1 MGNTC
6 GGVPEAPPRYP
17 LFHEAGL
24 PLRLRSCHLL
34 AFAGFVAMPLAVLG
48 AKMMPILLVA
58 AALSVAAL
66 ERRALFARMPWGA
79 AALMALLTAW
89 GALTALWS
97 IDPGRSLQLAAQVAG
112 TGLAGLVLWAGARRL
127 DARGATVVGN
137 GFLAG
142 LLVALALLGFEILT
156 AGMLTEFLRH
166 TFQGPDAPFVYTVAF
181 NRTTSVFAIFVWL
194 AVLVLVP
201 RRRPLAALAIV
212 AATFFLLTRL
222 ENASSVV
229 GLAIGA
235 AVFLASSIN
244 LKRTLRVVSV
254 LIVAGG
260 LASPFLATQITEGG
274 SLEAIGSHV
283 PTSHLHRLFIW
294 NFAGE
299 RSLERPFF
307 GWGLD
312 ASRAMPGRATDMTAQ
327 INTLN
332 PGSDNRGQGVRN
344 DALQAMPLHPHNAM
358 LQLWLELGLPGAVMS
373 LLGVMLALGRIAGL
387 GLSGRHAAAVAS
399 LVVTAVVIALLS
411 YGIWQVWW
419 MATLWLA
426 GAGLLALARAPGAPG
441 DLNNSVASAASGRSG
456 SSATSP

>member
-1 MGNTC
+1 
-6 GGVPEAPPRYP
+6 VASLRRA
-17 LFHEAGL
+17 LIHEAGL

-34 AFAGFVAMPLAVLG
+34 AFAGFVALPLAVLG

-58 AALSVAAL
+58 TALPIAIL
-66 ERRALFARMPWGA
+66 DRRTLLARMPWGA
-79 AALMALLTAW
+79 AALMALLAAW

-97 IDPGRSLQLAAQVAG
+97 IDSGRSLQLAAQIAG
-112 TGLAGLVLWAGARRL
+112 TGLAGLALWSAARGL
-127 DARGATVVGN
+127 DAQGATAVGN
-137 GFLAG
+137 SFIAG
-142 LLVALALLGFEILT
+142 LLVALALLGFEVLT
-156 AGMLTEFLRH
+156 EGMLTEFLRH
-166 TFQGPDAPFVYTVAF
+166 TLQGPDTLFIYSVAF
-181 NRTTSVFAIFVWL
+181 NRTTSVLAIFVWL
-194 AVLVLVP
+194 AVLVLLP
-201 RRRPLAALAIV
+201 RQRPLAALAIV

-222 ENASSVV
+222 ENSSSVV
-229 GLAIGA
+229 ALAIGA
-235 AVFLASSIN
+235 VVFLASTVN

-260 LASPFLATQITEGG
+260 LASPFIATRITEGK
-274 SLEAIGSHV
+274 SLAQVASHF
-283 PTSHLHRLFIW
+283 PTSFLHRLIIW

-312 ASRAMPGRATDMTAQ
+312 ASRAMPGRATDMTAE
-327 INTLN
+327 INTLK

-358 LQLWLELGLPGAVMS
+358 LQLWLELGLPGAIMG
-373 LLGVMLALGRIAGL
+373 LLGVLIALGRIAGL
-387 GLSGRHAAAVAS
+387 GLSRRHAAAVAS

-426 GAGLLALARAPGAPG
+426 GVGLLALARAPGTSG
-441 DLNNSVASAASGRSG
+441 TSGGASRSG
-456 SSATSP
+456 PDTTSP

>member
-1 MGNTC
+1 M
-6 GGVPEAPPRYP
+6 A
-17 LFHEAGL
+17 L
-24 PLRLRSCHLL
+24 
-34 AFAGFVAMPLAVLG
+34 PLAVLG
-48 AKMMPILLVA
+48 AKMMPILLIVT
-58 AALSVAAL
+58 ALPIAVL
-66 ERRALFARMPWGA
+66 EPRALLARMPWGA

-89 GALTALWS
+89 GALTSLWS
-97 IDPGRSLQLAAQVAG
+97 IDPGRSLQLAAQLGG
-112 TGLAGLVLWAGARRL
+112 TSLAGLVLWSAARGL
-127 DARGATVVGN
+127 DARGATLVGN

-142 LLVALALLGFEILT
+142 LLVGLALLGFEILT
-156 AGMLTEFLRH
+156 GGLLTAFLRH
-166 TFQGPDAPFVYTVAF
+166 SLQGPDTLFVYTVAF

-201 RRRPLAALAIV
+201 RRRPLGALAIV
-212 AATFFLLTRL
+212 AATFFLLSQL

-229 GLAIGA
+229 ALALGA
-235 AVFLASSIN
+235 VVFLASSIN

-260 LASPFLATQITEGG
+260 LASPFIATRITEGG
-274 SLEAIGSHV
+274 SLAEIASHV

-312 ASRAMPGRATDMTAQ
+312 ASRSMPGHASDLTAE
-327 INTLN
+327 IATLN
-332 PGSDNRGQGVRN
+332 PEADNRGQGVRN

-358 LQLWLELGLPGAVMS
+358 LQLWLELGLPGAIMG
-373 LLGVMLALGRIAGL
+373 LLGVLLALGRIAGL
-387 GLSGRHAAAVAS
+387 GLSRRHAAAVAS

-419 MATLWLA
+419 MATLWFA
-426 GAGLLALARAPGAPG
+426 GAGLLALARAPGTPDETAR
-441 DLNNSVASAASGRSG
+441 RSG
-456 SSATSP
+456 PGAAAP

>member
-1 MGNTC
+1 
-6 GGVPEAPPRYP
+6 
-17 LFHEAGL
+17 
-24 PLRLRSCHLL
+24 
-34 AFAGFVAMPLAVLG
+34 
-48 AKMMPILLVA
+48 MMPILLVA
-58 AALSVAAL
+58 TALPIAIL
-66 ERRALFARMPWGA
+66 DRRTLLARMPWGA

-112 TGLAGLVLWAGARRL
+112 TGLAGLALWSAARGL

-142 LLVALALLGFEILT
+142 LLVALALLGFEVLT
-156 AGMLTEFLRH
+156 EGMLTEFLRH
-166 TFQGPDAPFVYTVAF
+166 TLQGPDTLFIYSVAF
-181 NRTTSVFAIFVWL
+181 NRTTSVLAIFVWL
-194 AVLVLVP
+194 AVLVLLP
-201 RRRPLAALAIV
+201 RQRPLAALAIV

-222 ENASSVV
+222 ENSSSVV
-229 GLAIGA
+229 ALAIGA
-235 AVFLASSIN
+235 VVFLASTVN

-260 LASPFLATQITEGG
+260 LASPFIATRITEGK
-274 SLEAIGSHV
+274 SLAQVASHF
-283 PTSHLHRLFIW
+283 PTSFLHRLIIW

-312 ASRAMPGRATDMTAQ
+312 ASRAMPGRATDMTTE
-327 INTLN
+327 INTLK
-332 PGSDNRGQGVRN
+332 PRSDNRGDGGGRN

-358 LQLWLELGLPGAVMS
+358 LQLWLELGLPGAIMG
-373 LLGVMLALGRIAGL
+373 LLGVLIALGRIAGL
-387 GLSGRHAAAVAS
+387 GLSRRHAAAVAS

-426 GAGLLALARAPGAPG
+426 GVGLLALARAPGTSG
-441 DLNNSVASAASGRSG
+441 TSGGASRSG
-456 SSATSP
+456 PDTTSP

>member
-1 MGNTC
+1 
-6 GGVPEAPPRYP
+6 
-17 LFHEAGL
+17 
-24 PLRLRSCHLL
+24 
-34 AFAGFVAMPLAVLG
+34 
-48 AKMMPILLVA
+48 MMPILLVA
-58 AALSVAAL
+58 TALPIAIL
-66 ERRALFARMPWGA
+66 ERRALLARMPWGA

-112 TGLAGLVLWAGARRL
+112 TGLAGLALWSAARGL

-142 LLVALALLGFEILT
+142 LLVALALLGFEVLT
-156 AGMLTEFLRH
+156 EGMLTEFLRH
-166 TFQGPDAPFVYTVAF
+166 TLQGPDTLFIYSVAF
-181 NRTTSVFAIFVWL
+181 NRTASVLAIFVWL
-194 AVLVLVP
+194 AVLVLLP
-201 RRRPLAALAIV
+201 RQRPLAALAIV

-222 ENASSVV
+222 ENSSSVV
-229 GLAIGA
+229 ALAIGA
-235 AVFLASSIN
+235 VVFLASTVN

-260 LASPFLATQITEGG
+260 LASPFIATRITEGK
-274 SLEAIGSHV
+274 SLAQVASHF
-283 PTSHLHRLFIW
+283 PTSFLHRLIIW

-312 ASRAMPGRATDMTAQ
+312 ASRAMPGRATDMTTE
-327 INTLN
+327 INTLK
-332 PGSDNRGQGVRN
+332 PRSDNRGDGGGRN

-358 LQLWLELGLPGAVMS
+358 LQLWLELGLPGAIMG
-373 LLGVMLALGRIAGL
+373 LLGVLIALGRIAGL
-387 GLSGRHAAAVAS
+387 GLSRRHAAAVAS

-426 GAGLLALARAPGAPG
+426 GVGLLALARAPGTSG
-441 DLNNSVASAASGRSG
+441 TSGGASRSG
-456 SSATSP
+456 PDTTSP

>member
-1 MGNTC
+1 
-6 GGVPEAPPRYP
+6 
-17 LFHEAGL
+17 
-24 PLRLRSCHLL
+24 
-34 AFAGFVAMPLAVLG
+34 
-48 AKMMPILLVA
+48 MMPILLVA
-58 AALSVAAL
+58 TALPIAIL
-66 ERRALFARMPWGA
+66 ERRALLARMPWGA

-112 TGLAGLVLWAGARRL
+112 TGLAGLALWSAARGL

-142 LLVALALLGFEILT
+142 LLVALALLGFEVLT
-156 AGMLTEFLRH
+156 EGMLTEFLRH
-166 TFQGPDAPFVYTVAF
+166 TLQGPDTLFIYSVAF
-181 NRTTSVFAIFVWL
+181 NRTTSVLAIFVWL
-194 AVLVLVP
+194 AVLVLLP
-201 RRRPLAALAIV
+201 RQRPLAALAIV

-222 ENASSVV
+222 ENSSSVV
-229 GLAIGA
+229 ALAIGA
-235 AVFLASSIN
+235 VVFLASTVN

-260 LASPFLATQITEGG
+260 LASPFIATRITEGK
-274 SLEAIGSHV
+274 SLAQVASHF
-283 PTSHLHRLFIW
+283 PTSFLHRLIIW

-312 ASRAMPGRATDMTAQ
+312 ASRAMPGRATDMTTE
-327 INTLN
+327 INTLK
-332 PGSDNRGQGVRN
+332 PRSDNRGDGGGRN

-358 LQLWLELGLPGAVMS
+358 LQLWLELGLPGAIMG
-373 LLGVMLALGRIAGL
+373 LLGVLIALGRIAGL
-387 GLSGRHAAAVAS
+387 GLSRRHAAAVAS

-426 GAGLLALARAPGAPG
+426 GVGLLALARAPGTSG
-441 DLNNSVASAASGRSG
+441 TSGGASRSG
-456 SSATSP
+456 PDTTSP

>member
-1 MGNTC
+1 M
-6 GGVPEAPPRYP
+6 
-17 LFHEAGL
+17 

-34 AFAGFVAMPLAVLG
+34 AFAGFVALPLAVVG

-58 AALSVAAL
+58 TALPIAIL
-66 ERRALFARMPWGA
+66 ERRALLARMPWGA

-112 TGLAGLVLWAGARRL
+112 TGLAGLALWSAARGL

-142 LLVALALLGFEILT
+142 LLVALALLGFEVLT
-156 AGMLTEFLRH
+156 EGMLTEFLRH
-166 TFQGPDAPFVYTVAF
+166 TLQGPDTLFIYSVAF
-181 NRTTSVFAIFVWL
+181 NRTTSVLAIFVWL
-194 AVLVLVP
+194 AVLVLLP
-201 RRRPLAALAIV
+201 RQRPLAALAIV

-222 ENASSVV
+222 ENSSSVV
-229 GLAIGA
+229 ALAIGA
-235 AVFLASSIN
+235 VVFLASTVN

-260 LASPFLATQITEGG
+260 LASPFIATRITEGK
-274 SLEAIGSHV
+274 SLAQVASHF
-283 PTSHLHRLFIW
+283 PTSFLHRLIIW

-312 ASRAMPGRATDMTAQ
+312 ASRAMPGRATDMTTE
-327 INTLN
+327 INTLK
-332 PGSDNRGQGVRN
+332 PRSDNRGDGGGRN

-358 LQLWLELGLPGAVMS
+358 LQLWLELGLPGAIMG
-373 LLGVMLALGRIAGL
+373 LLGVLIALGRIAGL
-387 GLSGRHAAAVAS
+387 GLSRRHAAAVAS

-426 GAGLLALARAPGAPG
+426 GVGLLALARAPGTSG
-441 DLNNSVASAASGRSG
+441 TSGGASRSG
-456 SSATSP
+456 PDTTSP